1 MKYAILTFGCRVNQ
15 ADSFEFEESL
25 RARGG
30 VAAPAEE
37 ADLVVVN
44 TCSVTGAAD
53 QGARHLIRRVAR
65 DNARARIV
73 VTGCYATR
81 QPGDLAS
88 LPQVVRL
95 VPNDEKPQLVD
106 WLRGDDLDR
115 GRGGLP
121 TAGGRGG
128 LSLAASADNPPRPR
142 ADDGVAA
149 CGAHLEPGAM
159 GRTAIPLRVQ
169 TGCEE
174 RCAYCIIPATRGTS
188 RSLPLDEARGR
199 ARRLAEAGYKEI
211 WLVGVHLG
219 SYGRDLPSPSSL
231 LALLRALDEVPG
243 DVTFRISS
251 LEPMDCAREI
261 VDLVASSGRFL
272 PHFHLPLQHGADRML
287 ARMRRP
293 YSIAGYADLVGR
305 IRAVLPHAAIGSD
318 VLVGFPGE
326 QDEDA
331 DLGARN
337 LDALPLTSLH
347 VFPYSDRPGT
357 EASAML
363 PKVNPRDV
371 RRRAARLRAAG
382 RRFAGAFAQAHIGG
396 QRPGLTLKDGTLVLT
411 DNFLKVRIPP
421 GLPRNTRVTVRIDAA
436 EPTLVGTVLGHS

>member
-25 RARGG
+25 RAGGG

-37 ADLVVVN
+37 ADLIVVN

-53 QGARHLIRRVAR
+53 QGARHLIRRIAR
-65 DNARARIV
+65 DNGRARIV

-81 QPGDLAS
+81 QPDDLAS

-95 VPNDEKPQLVD
+95 VPNDEKPLLAQ
-106 WLRGDDLDR
+106 WLRGDDGD
-115 GRGGLP
+115 
-121 TAGGRGG
+121 
-128 LSLAASADNPPRPR
+128 
-142 ADDGVAA
+142 AA
-149 CGAHLEPGAM
+149 CGTHIEPGTM

-174 RCAYCIIPATRGTS
+174 RCAYCIIPATRGLS
-188 RSLPLDEARGR
+188 RSIPVEEVCVR
-199 ARRLAEAGYKEI
+199 ARRLAEAGYKEV

-231 LALLRALDEVPG
+231 LELLRALDEVPG

-272 PHFHLPLQHGADRML
+272 PHFHLPLQHGSDRML
-287 ARMRRP
+287 AGMRRP
-293 YSIAGYADLVGR
+293 YSIGFYTTLIGT
-305 IRAVLPHAAIGSD
+305 IRAQLPHAAIGTD
-318 VLVGFPGE
+318 LLVGFPGE
-326 QDEDA
+326 QEKDA
-331 DLGARN
+331 ELGARHI
-337 LDALPLTSLH
+337 DALPLTYLH

-357 EASAML
+357 EASLMT
-363 PKVNPRDV
+363 PKVDPRDI
-371 RRRAARLRAAG
+371 RRRAERLRAAG
-382 RRFAGAFAQAHIGG
+382 RRFADAFAQAHIGAK
-396 QRPGLTLKDGTLVLT
+396 RPGITLEDGTLVLT

-421 GLPRNTRVTVRIDAA
+421 GLARNTRVTVRIDAA
-436 EPTLVGTVLGHS
+436 APSLTGQVV

>member
-30 VAAPAEE
+30 VAAPPEE

-53 QGARHLIRRVAR
+53 PGARHLIRRVAR
-65 DNARARIV
+65 DNAHARIV

-95 VPNDEKPQLVD
+95 VPNDDKPQLVD
-106 WLRGDDLDR
+106 WLRGDGD
-115 GRGGLP
+115 
-121 TAGGRGG
+121 
-128 LSLAASADNPPRPR
+128 
-142 ADDGVAA
+142 AA
-149 CGAHLEPGAM
+149 CGTHIEPGAM

-174 RCAYCIIPATRGTS
+174 RCAYCVIPATRGVS
-188 RSLPLDEARGR
+188 RSVPLDEACGR

-219 SYGRDLPSPSSL
+219 SYGRDLTSPSSL
-231 LALLRALDEVPG
+231 LELLRALDEVPG

-251 LEPMDCAREI
+251 LEPMDCSRDT

-305 IRAVLPHAAIGSD
+305 IRAVLPHAAIGTD

-331 DLGARN
+331 DLGARH
-337 LDALPLTSLH
+337 LDALPLTYLH

-363 PKVNPRDV
+363 PKVDPRDV

-382 RRFAGAFAQAHIGG
+382 RRFAAAFAQAHIGG
-396 QRPGLTLKDGTLVLT
+396 QRPGLTLDDGTLVLT

-421 GLPRNTRVTVRIDAA
+421 GLPRNTRVSVCIDSA
-436 EPTLVGTVLGHS
+436 EPSLTGHVV